1 MKTKDTNV
9 FWGLV
14 LVVLGIVFL
23 LNELNV
29 IVLGNLSNVIWAFIF
44 GVMAAFFLITY
55 FLKERKEWGWLFP
68 ATIFTGIAL
77 VIGLEGTHIG
87 RILSAAPVLLGIAVP
102 FAVKYFSDP
111 RSKQWALIPT
121 WALTVIAGVILLD
134 RYMNGNLVGALV
146 LYSIALPF
154 LYVYLTDKTRQWALI
169 PFAATSVIGT
179 IPLLGLFLS
188 GAWFDVV
195 VVSIMAVPFFV
206 VYFWTKKSWWT
217 LIPAGVFTSIA
228 LGLLIERIFNIPFP
242 TGIFFVGLGLTF
254 GILWLL
260 REKYTTDWAKFPA
273 GGLLLIALLVF
284 LTESRNSLVG
294 PITLVVAGLVILVFS
309 YIQRSRKAQN
319 RKNKYT

>member
-1 MKTKDTNV
+1 MKTKDINV

-87 RILSAAPVLLGIAVP
+87 RILSAAPVLLGVAVP
-102 FAVKYFSDP
+102 FAVAYFQDP
-111 RSKQWALIPT
+111 QKKQWALIPAWVMT
-121 WALTVIAGVILLD
+121 VLTVVVLFERFLT
-134 RYMNGNLVGALV
+134 GNLVGAIV

-154 LYVYLTDKTRQWALI
+154 LYIYLIDKTRQWALI
-169 PFAATSVIGT
+169 PLTALVVVGT
-179 IPLLGLFLS
+179 IPLFAEFLS
-188 GAWFDVV
+188 GAFFDIVV
-195 VVSIMAVPFFV
+195 IALLALPFYG
-206 VYFWTKKSWWT
+206 VYFWSKKLWWA

-228 LGLLIERIFNIPFP
+228 LVMLIGKVFHFPFSGGLFL
-242 TGIFFVGLGLTF
+242 GGLALTF
-254 GILWLL
+254 GALWFM
-260 REKYTTDWAKFPA
+260 RDRCPTDWAKYPA
-273 GGLLLIALLVF
+273 GILLGVAMLVF
-284 LTESRNSLVG
+284 MTESATSLVG
-294 PITLVVAGLVILVFS
+294 PITLVVTGLAILIFNYV
-309 YIQRSRKAQN
+309 QQLRK
-319 RKNKYT
+319 KEE

>member
-1 MKTKDTNV
+1 MKTKDINV

-217 LIPAGVFTSIA
+217 LVPAGVFTSIA
-228 LGLLIERIFNIPFP
+228 LGLLIEQLFQVGFPAEIFL
-242 TGIFFVGLGLTF
+242 GGLGLTF
-254 GILWLL
+254 GSLWMM
-260 REKYTTDWAKFPA
+260 REKYSTDWAKYPSLSLLGVA
-273 GGLLLIALLVF
+273 GIVLV
-284 LTESRNSLVG
+284 TEETTSLVG
-294 PITLVVAGLVILVFS
+294 PLVLVVVGLVILVFS
-309 YIQRSRKAQN
+309 YIQRSRESAEPEK
-319 RKNKYT
+319 